1 MVNKILRAMYHIQP
15 VMAHSNMAESG
26 ISGSRFAM
34 KLQRLQL
41 DQLVVLI
48 IMSIGST
55 GLAILSYILPS
66 NRHF

>member
-15 VMAHSNMAESG
+15 VMAHSNMAETG
-26 ISGSRFAM
+26 ISGSRFVM

-41 DQLVVLI
+41 DQLLI
-48 IMSIGST
+48 IMSFGSM